1 LHCRK
6 NGAKSLASATMAS
19 FLLSCAINAMR
30 KVMWEFAEE
39 EPVMPDCIHASVTW
53 KEHSTALI

>member
-1 LHCRK
+1 
-6 NGAKSLASATMAS
+6 MAS